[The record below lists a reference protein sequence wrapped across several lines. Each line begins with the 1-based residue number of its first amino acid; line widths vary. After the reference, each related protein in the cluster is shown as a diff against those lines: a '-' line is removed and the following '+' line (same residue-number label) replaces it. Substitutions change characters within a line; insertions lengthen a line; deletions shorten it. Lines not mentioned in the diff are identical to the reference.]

1 MAANLSRSTAPVQPP
16 LAAEVRKGRV
26 ILTRGR
32 HGSGRFSVQCSP
44 GRADHLRGRLPAGDC
59 DPAVSGNRAQKN
71 CECNVPR
78 GLVEG
83 FELSV
88 PSRRHA
94 DHRLH
99 GSTEGSP
106 QGDHPILI
114 ETDRFIRSVNQW
126 RRWALRAPRRRHQR
140 CEYSDR
146 LHPQC
151 IRDRPSQ
158 LHVLLSRQKPTNQ
171 LAVFCLPAGAASHS
185 FSFDHRRRPETLRTA
200 IATAFFWPTS
210 TTSCF
215 PRVTPV

>member
-1 MAANLSRSTAPVQPP
+1 MAVGVFLSNVHQDVPTTCVVGSLREIATRQYQATA
-16 LAAEVRKGRV
+16 RK
-26 ILTRGR
+26 
-32 HGSGRFSVQCSP
+32 
-44 GRADHLRGRLPAGDC
+44 
-59 DPAVSGNRAQKN
+59 KN
-71 CECNVPR
+71 CKCNVPR

-99 GSTEGSP
+99 GSAEGSP
-106 QGDHPILI
+106 QGDHPIII

-146 LHPQC
+146 LHPRRT
-151 IRDRPSQ
+151 RDRPSQ
-158 LHVLLSRQKPTNQ
+158 LHALLSRQKPTNQ